1 MKITREQLR
10 RVIKEELKILSEDE
24 GTVFD
29 RAGITFPIDRS
40 GTVESERYADI
51 SQISDWIHVALRTA
65 NRMETTIQDIKEV
78 LLPLYQSREEYE
90 QLRLQIFDSVGAQRA
105 VVAQQ
110 LSPRI
115 SQVKIGLEA
124 ATVALESMQ
133 SEVAVLEEII
143 LRVAPTEIQSL
154 EERVAGILDPLRG
167 DVIETEEES
176 LVPVEQVEPGDARRA
191 ERQRRRQRRREQ

>member
-1 MKITREQLR
+1 M
-10 RVIKEELKILSEDE
+10 
-24 GTVFD
+24 
-29 RAGITFPIDRS
+29 
-40 GTVESERYADI
+40 
-51 SQISDWIHVALRTA
+51 
-65 NRMETTIQDIKEV
+65 
-78 LLPLYQSREEYE
+78 
-90 QLRLQIFDSVGAQRA
+90 RLQIFDSVGAQRA